1 MSLRSLLLLL
11 IGVAIL
17 AFVGVNWVAI
27 TTPTQLSLLFTEIEA
42 PLGLVM
48 LGMLVGVA
56 CVFVIMI
63 AYIQGTVLVETR
75 RHAREL
81 SAQRELADKAE
92 ASRFTDLRAHLDQEM
107 RRLGESLTQIT
118 QETVARVDRAEMGLR
133 EHSGHSEISR
143 LAQTLDDFNRD
154 LHARIDRLEMGLG
167 DRIAHPRQAAL
178 PAAPVTPAASV
189 ALVTHPA
196 VTPPAGA
203 LKRAGGWKARE
214 YCDPCY

>member
-107 RRLGESLTQIT
+107 QRLNETLEKVS
-118 QETVARVDRAEMGLR
+118 QETLSRVDRAEMGLR
-133 EHSGHSEISR
+133 EHSAQPELSK
-143 LAQTLDDFNRD
+143 LAQTVEGFNRE
-154 LHARIDRLEMGLG
+154 LHMRIDRLEMGLG
-167 DRIAHPRQAAL
+167 ERIAHPPQPPALQA
-178 PAAPVTPAASV
+178 PASAPVYTHAAGDAYVDVDDATP
-189 ALVTHPA
+189 
-196 VTPPAGA
+196 
-203 LKRAGGWKARE
+203 R
-214 YCDPCY
+214 

>member
-107 RRLGESLTQIT
+107 RRLGESLTQVT
-118 QETVARVDRAEMGLR
+118 QETIARVDRAEMGLR

-167 DRIAHPRQAAL
+167 DRIAHPRQAAF
-178 PAAPVTPAASV
+178 PAASV
-189 ALVTHPA
+189 TQAASVAQVTHPA

-203 LKRAGGWKARE
+203 GDAYVDVDEVSPR
-214 YCDPCY
+214 

>member
-81 SAQRELADKAE
+81 SAQRELTNKTE

-107 RRLGESLTQIT
+107 RRLGDSLTQVT
-118 QETVARVDRAEMGLR
+118 QETIARVDRAEMGLR

-189 ALVTHPA
+189 AQVTHPA

-203 LKRAGGWKARE
+203 GDAYVDVDEVSPR
-214 YCDPCY
+214 